1 MKVSLSRRT
10 NRSGMAT
17 IIVLAVLAIMLVYI
31 TANIRALNTL
41 DKELKLVEQKQL
53 KRLAVQN
60 TKTLSATNTNT
71 AAIRP
76 ATE

>member
-60 TKTLSATNTNT
+60 TKTLSAANTNT
-71 AAIRP
+71 AVIRP

>member
-1 MKVSLSRRT
+1 MKVSLSRRS
-10 NRSGMAT
+10 NRGMAT

-60 TKTLSATNTNT
+60 TKTLSAANTNT
-71 AAIRP
+71 AVIRP